1 MLGSLYSNST
11 TTISESALGDACIMR
26 PCIHLSD
33 LSVLGIGGRTM
44 LGIDVDTLEA
54 QRAGANT
61 KLTANEV
68 VAGEMQDKLIT
79 DVNQTLAS
87 AAIGTYPIYL
97 PTAAHASRTTPLG
110 PRVGG

>member
-11 TTISESALGDACIMR
+11 TTISESSLGDA
-26 PCIHLSD
+26 CIHLSD
-33 LSVLGIGGRTM
+33 LSVLGIGGRKM

-110 PRVGG
+110 PRVGD